1 MPAGNPHGSRPFGPL
16 DARGVAKGIL
26 LPLLVL
32 LGGLGLTWLSWK
44 EAKTEAR
51 RELQTYFE
59 FRTRDAQLRIEQ
71 RMKTYEQVLRDVHG
85 FVNTARVGRKEFGRL
100 IAGMNLGKNYPGI
113 QGVGFSVVVPR
124 SELAKHIAAVR
135 GEGFPSY
142 TIRPAGDRD
151 LYTSIIYLEPFE
163 GRNLRAFGYD
173 MYSEPVRRA
182 ALDMARDT
190 DDIAISGKVKLV
202 QETDKDIQAGFLM
215 YLPVYA
221 LGPGLQ
227 EVAHSDPSRRRTEI
241 RAWVYA
247 PFRMNDLMAGVL
259 GEQGQDLDIEI
270 YDGTQA
276 FPENRMFD
284 SHAEAQSD
292 RLPATFQTRREIEV
306 GHHLWTMKIRALPA
320 FAARLGPGK
329 AGTIL
334 NFGILVSLLL
344 TLLTWSLVRS
354 RDRAMALAGAHEQRI
369 KALMQSANNSILL
382 VDPQGRILESNDRA
396 TEHFGYSPEE
406 LEVMTLD
413 DLNDPEGLPAL
424 KQNMGVVW
432 SHGSAR
438 FETVHRR
445 KNGRSIDSE
454 VSARRVDFGRGRLAF
469 CIIHD
474 VTEQKALREEL
485 GQLTRQQ
492 RAILDNASIGITFVK
507 NRQQIWSNPGMTE
520 ICGHTQ
526 EEMTDRGTRF
536 LYPSDEAYEALGRE
550 AYPVLWRGE
559 VFRTELALARKDG
572 STFWASLQGNAIDP
586 RDPSAGSIWTFADIS
601 DRKRIE
607 DELQLRQT
615 QLEEL
620 NRSLEA
626 RVGEAVTQLRQKDQM
641 LINQSRQAAMGEM
654 IGNIAHQWRQPL
666 NALSMVIANVRDAFH
681 YGELDKESLE
691 LSLAKGEL
699 LIQRMSSTINDFR
712 NFFRPDK
719 AMVSFSALEQVR
731 AALALVDVNFEAVG
745 IAIAIEAQEDVI
757 LFGHPNEYSQVLLN
771 LLTNA
776 KRSILDTK
784 ASGGQ
789 VSIHLTQAQGQGRLT
804 LQDNGG
810 GIPEAL
816 LDRIFEPYFSTHES
830 GTGIGL
836 YMSKQIIER
845 NMGGRITA
853 RNLPQGAEFSVL
865 VPVSGAQS

>member
-1 MPAGNPHGSRPFGPL
+1 MPAGNPQGSRPFWPL
-16 DARGVAKGIL
+16 DAKGVAKGIL

-32 LGGLGLTWLSWK
+32 LGGLGLTWITWK
-44 EAKTEAR
+44 EAKAEAR

-124 SELAKHIAAVR
+124 SELAKHLAAVR
-135 GEGFPSY
+135 GEGFPNY
-142 TIRPAGDRD
+142 EIRPAGDRD
-151 LYTSIIYLEPFE
+151 PFTSIIYLEPFE

-190 DDIAISGKVKLV
+190 ADIAISGKVKLV

-215 YLPVYA
+215 YLPVYK

-227 EVAHSDPSRRRTEI
+227 ESAHSDASRRRSEL

-247 PFRMNDLMAGVL
+247 PFRMNDFMAGVL

-270 YDGTQA
+270 YDGPQA
-276 FPENRMFD
+276 SPENRMFD
-284 SHAEAQSD
+284 SHVETKQEQ
-292 RLPATFQTRREIEV
+292 LPATFQARREIEV

-320 FAARLGPGK
+320 FATRMGPGK

-354 RDRAMALAGAHEQRI
+354 RDRAMALAGAREQRI

-382 VDPQGRILESNDRA
+382 VDLQGRILETNDRA

-406 LEVMTLD
+406 LEGMTLD
-413 DLNDPEGLPAL
+413 NLNDPEGIPAL
-424 KQNMGVVW
+424 KQNMGAVW

-438 FETVHRR
+438 FETVHHR
-445 KNGRSIDSE
+445 KSGGSVDSE

-485 GQLTRQQ
+485 SQLTRQQ

-507 NRQQIWSNPGMTE
+507 NRHQIWCNPGMIE
-520 ICGHTQ
+520 ICGHTR
-526 EEMTDRGTRF
+526 EEMADRDTRF
-536 LYPSDEAYEALGRE
+536 LYPSDEAYEKLGRE

-601 DRKRIE
+601 NRKRIE
-607 DELQLRQT
+607 DELQLRQI

-626 RVGEAVTQLRQKDQM
+626 RVGEAVAQLRQKDQM

-681 YGELDKESLE
+681 YGELDKVSLE

-699 LIQRMSSTINDFR
+699 LIQKMSSTINDFR

-745 IAIAIEAQEDVI
+745 IAIAIEAPEDVI

-776 KRSILDTK
+776 KRSILDAK
-784 ASGGQ
+784 ASGGRI
-789 VSIHLTQAQGQGRLT
+789 SIHLTQAEGQGILT

-836 YMSKQIIER
+836 YMSKQIIEH

-865 VPVSGAQS
+865 VPVSGAQP

>member
-1 MPAGNPHGSRPFGPL
+1 MPTGTPHGSRPFWPL
-16 DARGVAKGIL
+16 DAKGVAKGIL

-44 EAKTEAR
+44 EAKVEAR

-113 QGVGFSVVVPR
+113 QGVGFAVVVPR
-124 SELAKHIAAVR
+124 ADLARHVAAVR
-135 GEGFPSY
+135 AEGFPNY
-142 TIRPAGDRD
+142 AIRPTGDRD
-151 LYTSIIYLEPFE
+151 PYTSIIYLEPFE

-190 DDIAISGKVKLV
+190 ADIAISGKVKLV

-221 LGPGLQ
+221 LGPGRQ
-227 EVAHSDPSRRRTEI
+227 EIAQNDASRRGTEL

-270 YDGTQA
+270 FDGLQA
-276 FPENRMFD
+276 SPENRMFD
-284 SHAEAQSD
+284 SLVEAQSD
-292 RLPATFQTRREIEV
+292 QSPATFQARREIEV

-320 FAARLGPGK
+320 FATRLGPGK

-354 RDRAMALAGAHEQRI
+354 RDRAVALAGAREQRL

-382 VDPQGRILESNDRA
+382 VDPQGRILEANDRA

-406 LEVMTLD
+406 LGGMTLD
-413 DLNDPEGLPAL
+413 DLNNPEGIPAL
-424 KQNMGVVW
+424 KRNLGAVW
-432 SHGSAR
+432 ARGSAR

-445 KNGRSIDSE
+445 KGGDSVDSE

-507 NRQQIWSNPGMTE
+507 DRQQIWCNPGMSE
-520 ICGHTQ
+520 ICGYTQ
-526 EEMTDRGTRF
+526 EEMADRPTRF
-536 LYPSDEAYEALGRE
+536 LYPSEEAYAQLGRE

-559 VFRTELALARKDG
+559 VFRTELALAHKDG
-572 STFWASLQGNAIDP
+572 SILWASLQGNAIDP
-586 RDPSAGSIWTFADIS
+586 HDPSAGSIWTFADIS
-601 DRKRIE
+601 ERKRIE

-681 YGELDKESLE
+681 YGELDKASLE
-691 LSLAKGEL
+691 QSLAKGEL
-699 LIQRMSSTINDFR
+699 LIQKMSSTINDFR

-731 AALALVDVNFEAVG
+731 AALALVDVNFEALG
-745 IAIAIEAQEDVI
+745 IAITIDAPEDVI

-776 KRSILDTK
+776 KRSILDAK
-784 ASGGQ
+784 ATGGRI
-789 VSIHLTQAQGQGRLT
+789 SIHLAQAQGQGRLT

-853 RNLPQGAEFSVL
+853 RNLPQGAEFALL

>member
-1 MPAGNPHGSRPFGPL
+1 MTPSRPDGARPFWPAGAKSM
-16 DARGVAKGIL
+16 AKGIL
-26 LPLLVL
+26 LPLAVL
-32 LGGLGLTWLSWK
+32 LGGLGLTWVSWK
-44 EAKTEAR
+44 EARAEAR

-59 FRTRDAQLRIEQ
+59 FRTRDAQTRIEQ

-85 FVNTARVGRKEFGRL
+85 FVNTAKVGRKEFKLL

-113 QGVGFSVVVPR
+113 QGVGFAVVVPR
-124 SELAKHIAAVR
+124 GQQARHIAAVR
-135 GEGFPSY
+135 AEGFPNY
-142 TIRPAGDRD
+142 AIRPAGDRD
-151 LYTSIIYLEPFE
+151 PYTSIIYLEPFE

-190 DDIAISGKVKLV
+190 NDIAISGKVKLV

-215 YLPVYA
+215 YLPVYNLA
-221 LGPGLQ
+221 PGAGEAPHGSLA
-227 EVAHSDPSRRRTEI
+227 ERRAQI

-270 YDGTQA
+270 YDSPQA
-276 FPENRMFD
+276 TPENRMFD
-284 SHAEAQSD
+284 SSLDEPPGGP
-292 RLPATFQTRREIEV
+292 PATFQARQVIEV
-306 GHHLWTMKIRALPA
+306 GHHLWTMKVRALPA
-320 FAARLGPGK
+320 FATRLGPGK

-334 NFGILVSLLL
+334 NAGILGSLLL
-344 TLLTWSLVRS
+344 TLLTWSLVHS
-354 RDRAMALAGAHEQRI
+354 RDRAVALAGAREERLR
-369 KALMQSANNSILL
+369 ALMQLANDSILL
-382 VDPQGRILESNDRA
+382 VNPQGLILEVNDRS
-396 TEHFGYSPEE
+396 TEHFGYPPGE
-406 LEVMTLD
+406 LKGMTLM
-413 DLNDPEGLPAL
+413 DLNDPGGRAEL
-424 KQNMGVVW
+424 KAKLGPVW
-432 SHGSAR
+432 TQGSAR

-445 KNGRSIDSE
+445 KDGGSVDSE
-454 VSARRVDFGRGRLAF
+454 VSARRVDFGSQGVAF
-469 CIIHD
+469 CIVHD
-474 VTEQKALREEL
+474 VTEQKVLREEL
-485 GQLTRQQ
+485 SQLTGQQ

-507 NRQQIWSNPGMTE
+507 DRQQIWCNPGMSE
-520 ICGHTQ
+520 ICGFTQ
-526 EEMTDRGTRF
+526 EEMADRGARF
-536 LYPSDEAYEALGRE
+536 LYPTEEAYESLGRE

-559 VFRTELALARKDG
+559 VFRTEMALARKDG
-572 STFWASLQGNAIDP
+572 TSFWASLQGNAIDP

-601 DRKRIE
+601 DRKGIE

-626 RVGEAVTQLRQKDQM
+626 RVGETVAQLRQKDQM

-666 NALSMVIANVRDAFH
+666 NALSMVLANVRDAFH
-681 YGELDKESLE
+681 FGELDKDSLE
-691 LSLAKGEL
+691 HSLAKGEL

-719 AMVSFSALEQVR
+719 AMMSFSALEQVR

-745 IAIAIEAQEDVI
+745 IAISIDAPADLT

-776 KRSILDTK
+776 KQSILDAKTS
-784 ASGGQ
+784 SGR
-789 VSIHLTQAQGQGRLT
+789 VSIHLSEDSGQGRLV

-853 RNLPQGAEFSVL
+853 RNLPQGAEFTLL
-865 VPVSGAQS
+865 VPISGARS

>member
-1 MPAGNPHGSRPFGPL
+1 MTPSPAPNLRNLVRFGLPGLVLAMGLLLTLGTWSRSRSAHQRQVHAYFDYRSRDAGARVEARLHQYEQVLL
-16 DARGVAKGIL
+16 DARGLFQANASVSRKQFA
-26 LPLLVL
+26 
-32 LGGLGLTWLSWK
+32 
-44 EAKTEAR
+44 
-51 RELQTYFE
+51 
-59 FRTRDAQLRIEQ
+59 D
-71 RMKTYEQVLRDVHG
+71 
-85 FVNTARVGRKEFGRL
+85 FVSSVEVGKRH
-100 IAGMNLGKNYPGI
+100 PGI
-113 QGVGFSVVVPR
+113 QGIGFALVVPAA
-124 SELAKHIAAVR
+124 ELEQHHGQIR
-135 GEGFPSY
+135 REGFPEY
-142 TIRPAGDRD
+142 RVRPEGQRA
-151 LYTSIIYLEPFE
+151 LYTSIIYLEPFAE
-163 GRNLRAFGYD
+163 RNLRAFGYD
-173 MYSEPVRRA
+173 MFSEPVRQEAMRRA
-182 ALDMARDT
+182 MDSGDPAL
-190 DDIAISGKVKLV
+190 SGKVQLV
-202 QETDKDIQAGFLM
+202 QETDQAIQAGFLL
-215 YLPVYA
+215 YVPVYRNGRA
-221 LGPGLQ
+221 TLTV
-227 EVAHSDPSRRRTEI
+227 EDRRRNLMG
-241 RAWVYA
+241 WVYA

-276 FPENRMFD
+276 SPENRMFD
-284 SHAEAQSD
+284 SHPEVKAD
-292 RLPATFQTRREIEV
+292 HPPAAFQARRELAV

-320 FAARLGPGK
+320 FATRLGPGK

-354 RDRAMALAGAHEQRI
+354 RDRAVVLAGASEQRI

-382 VDPQGRILESNDRA
+382 VDPQGRILEANDRA

-406 LEVMTLD
+406 LEGMTLD
-413 DLNDPEGLPAL
+413 SLNDPEGIPAL
-424 KQNMGVVW
+424 KQSMERVW
-432 SHGSAR
+432 TQGSAR

-445 KNGRSIDSE
+445 RSSGDVDSE
-454 VSARRVDFGRGRLAF
+454 VSARRVDFGHGRLAF

-485 GQLTRQQ
+485 SQLTRQQ

-507 NRQQIWSNPGMTE
+507 NRRQIWCNPGMCS
-520 ICGHTQ
+520 ISGYTQ
-526 EEMTDRGTRF
+526 EEMADLSTRF
-536 LYPSDEAYEALGRE
+536 LYPSDEAYEALGLE

-601 DRKRIE
+601 DRKRIR

-666 NALSMVIANVRDAFH
+666 NALSMVIANVRDAFQ

-691 LSLAKGEL
+691 QSLAKGEL
-699 LIQRMSSTINDFR
+699 LIQKMSSTINDFR

-731 AALALVDVNFEAVG
+731 TALALVDVNFEAVG
-745 IAIAIEAQEDVI
+745 ITIAIDAPEDVI

-784 ASGGQ
+784 ATGGRIRIQ
-789 VSIHLTQAQGQGRLT
+789 LSQAQGQGRLT
-804 LQDNGG
+804 LQDDGG

-853 RNLPQGAEFSVL
+853 RNLPQGAEFSLL
-865 VPVSGAQS
+865 VPVSGAVR

>member
-1 MPAGNPHGSRPFGPL
+1 MPAGNPDGSRPFWPL
-16 DARGVAKGIL
+16 GARGVAKGIL

-44 EAKTEAR
+44 EAKAEAR

-85 FVNTARVGRKEFGRL
+85 FVTTARVGRKEFGRL

-113 QGVGFSVVVPR
+113 QGVGFAVVVPR
-124 SELAKHIAAVR
+124 AELARHVAAVR
-135 GEGFPSY
+135 AEGFPDY
-142 TIRPAGDRD
+142 AIRPAGDRD
-151 LYTSIIYLEPFE
+151 PYTSIIYLEPFE

-173 MYSEPVRRA
+173 MHSEPVRRA
-182 ALDMARDT
+182 ALDMATDT
-190 DDIAISGKVKLV
+190 ADIAISGKVKLV

-227 EVAHSDPSRRRTEI
+227 EVAHSDASRRRAEL

-270 YDGTQA
+270 YDGPQA
-276 FPENRMFD
+276 SPENRMFD
-284 SHAEAQSD
+284 SHVGTPTERPA
-292 RLPATFQTRREIEV
+292 ATFQARREIEV

-320 FAARLGPGK
+320 FAMRLGPGK

-334 NFGILVSLLL
+334 NSGILVSLLL

-354 RDRAMALAGAHEQRI
+354 RDRAVILAGAREQRI

-406 LEVMTLD
+406 LEGMTLD
-413 DLNDPEGLPAL
+413 DLNNPEGVQAL
-424 KQNMGVVW
+424 KRNMGAVW
-432 SHGSAR
+432 AHGSAS
-438 FETVHRR
+438 FETLLHR
-445 KNGRSIDSE
+445 KGGGSVDSE
-454 VSARRVDFGRGRLAF
+454 VSARRVDFGQGRLAF

-485 GQLTRQQ
+485 SQLTRQQ

-507 NRQQIWSNPGMTE
+507 NRQQIWCNPGMTE
-520 ICGHTQ
+520 ICGYTQ
-526 EEMTDRGTRF
+526 EEMADLGTRF
-536 LYPSDEAYEALGRE
+536 LYASDEAYEALGRE
-550 AYPVLWRGE
+550 AYPVLWRGD
-559 VFRTELALARKDG
+559 VFRTELALQRKDG
-572 STFWASLQGNAIDP
+572 STFWASMQGNAIDP
-586 RDPSAGSIWTFADIS
+586 RDPSAGSIWTIADMTS
-601 DRKRIE
+601 RKRIE
-607 DELQLRQT
+607 QELQLRQT

-666 NALSMVIANVRDAFH
+666 NALSMVLANVRDASH
-681 YGELDKESLE
+681 YGELDKDSLE
-691 LSLAKGEL
+691 PSLAKGEL
-699 LIQRMSSTINDFR
+699 LIQKMSSTINDFR

-731 AALALVDVNFEAVG
+731 TALALVDVNFEAEG
-745 IAIAIEAQEDVI
+745 IAIAIDAPEDVL

-776 KRSILDTK
+776 KRSILDAK

-789 VSIHLTQAQGQGRLT
+789 ISIRLTQALGQGRLT

-810 GIPEAL
+810 GIPEDL

-853 RNLPQGAEFSVL
+853 RNLPQGAEFAIL
-865 VPVSGAQS
+865 VPVSGAQP